1 MSSIFHHQQ
10 LFMTA
15 TEQAPNAP
23 LYRELVK
30 EEAEIELT
38 EAWEKFIHAPSF
50 ENEAELAD
58 SIMDSIYV
66 LAGMA
71 NSLWGADKALTMF
84 EEVHRSNMSK
94 VVPVETLEGVKYAV
108 KRREDGKIE
117 KPASFSPPNLFQIIT
132 GVA

>member
-1 MSSIFHHQQ
+1 MSIFHQQQ

-30 EEAEIELT
+30 EEVEEELE
-38 EAWEKFIHAPSF
+38 EAWEKFSHAPTF
-50 ENEAELAD
+50 DNEAELAD
-58 SIMDSIYV
+58 AIMDSLYV

-94 VVPVETLEGVKYAV
+94 VVPVETLEGIKYAV
-108 KRREDGKIE
+108 KRRDDGKIE
-117 KPASFSPPNLFQIIT
+117 KPSSFSPPNLLKIVSGF
-132 GVA
+132 